1 MIVAAGLLI
10 GISVGGIVTTSF
22 LVAPILFTVLDHESA
37 RAFTRA
43 LWPRYFAL
51 NAAAAGAAGLIL
63 LAARFEGPYAVGAAL
78 VSAVL
83 MAVNYSLAGRL
94 TRLRDRQ
101 QEGDEEAEA
110 KAGRYHRVTVIVNYV
125 CLILNG
131 YVFVRVLLL

>member
-10 GISVGGIVTTSF
+10 GISVGGMITTSF
-22 LVAPILFTVLDHESA
+22 LVAPILFVVLDHESA

-51 NAAAAGAAGLIL
+51 NGAVAGAAGLIL
-63 LAARFEGPYAVGAAL
+63 LAARADVPYAVGAAL

-83 MAVNYSLAGRL
+83 MAVNYGLAGRL

-101 QEGDEEAEA
+101 NQGDEGAEA
-110 KAGRYHRVTVIVNYV
+110 RAERYHRVTVVVNYV
-125 CLILNG
+125 CLLLNG
-131 YVFVRVLLL
+131 YVFVQVLLL